1 MVSESINAIA
11 ENYGNTIL
19 KDSSRNEYLIQRM
32 KNYADRTLWAIGKQL
47 ADGIFRPDAFE
58 KGFLTQIEELPHDVL
73 FYMKG
78 KIDRIDVCEDD
89 ENLYV
94 KVVDYKTGQSDFNL
108 LKTYYGLKIQ
118 LLTYMREAMI
128 YEKKKYGDKN
138 IIPAGL
144 YIIIFRTR

>member
-1 MVSESINAIA
+1 M
-11 ENYGNTIL
+11 IL
-19 KDSSRNEYLIQRM
+19 LYLIQRM

-89 ENLYV
+89 E
-94 KVVDYKTGQSDFNL
+94 KFICQSR
-108 LKTYYGLKIQ
+108 GLQ
-118 LLTYMREAMI
+118 DRTVRFL
-128 YEKKKYGDKN
+128 
-138 IIPAGL
+138 
-144 YIIIFRTR
+144 IF